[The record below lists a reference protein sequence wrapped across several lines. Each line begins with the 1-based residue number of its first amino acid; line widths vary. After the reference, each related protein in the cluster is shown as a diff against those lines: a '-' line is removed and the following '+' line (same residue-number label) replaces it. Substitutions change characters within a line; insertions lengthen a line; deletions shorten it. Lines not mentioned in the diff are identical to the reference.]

1 MRGGDEMTS
10 RLVVAG
16 NMYIAGASL
25 YTSLT
30 SENYGLY
37 RSRDLCV
44 HDMYVGLWLW
54 KAAKQLQKDEIKGL
68 YLYRKIHKEP
78 LCMITVFLCVNNL
91 LSSLYRLHTT
101 KPAGDNALHRCTVM
115 NKLYHLL
122 ILLRARRTLALY

>member
-30 SENYGLY
+30 SENYGLG

-44 HDMYVGLWLW
+44 C
-54 KAAKQLQKDEIKGL
+54 
-68 YLYRKIHKEP
+68 RP
-78 LCMITVFLCVNNL
+78 
-91 LSSLYRLHTT
+91 
-101 KPAGDNALHRCTVM
+101 
-115 NKLYHLL
+115 
-122 ILLRARRTLALY
+122 LALESCKTAPE